1 MTIKLIAID
10 VDGTLLNSNRE
21 LNQKVIEAIQKAVQ
35 CGIKI
40 VLCTG
45 RPTPG
50 ISEYIKKLGL
60 NKKDDYSITYNGA
73 LLKRTDTEEIISQHE
88 LSYNDFL
95 KLQTAADEAEIHFHL
110 LHNDK
115 IITLNKNI
123 SHFTVHESFVSK
135 IPLLYRELN
144 EIDEKA
150 TYSKMMMIDWPE
162 VLEKGIKKLPKALW
176 EDYTVLRSEPHFLE
190 FLNKKA
196 SKGTA
201 LKDLADRL
209 NISSE
214 SVMAIGDSGNDLD
227 MIEYAGLGVAVGN
240 ATEEVKNAAQYI
252 TTTNE
257 ENGVSEAI
265 KQLL

>member
-1 MTIKLIAID
+1 MSIKLIAID
-10 VDGTLLNSNRE
+10 VDGTLLNAKRE
-21 LNQKVIEAIQKAVQ
+21 LNKKVIEVIRKAVQ
-35 CGIKI
+35 SDIKI

-50 ISEYIKKLGL
+50 IQGYIKKLGL
-60 NKKDDYSITYNGA
+60 NKEEDYSITYNGA
-73 LLKRTDTEEIISQHE
+73 LLKRTDTGRIISQHG

-95 KLQTAADEAEIHFHL
+95 KLQEAANEAKIHFHV

-123 SHFTVHESFVSK
+123 SHFTVHESFVSE
-135 IPLLYRELN
+135 IPLLYRTLD
-144 EIDEKA
+144 EIDKKA

-162 VLEKGIKKLPKALW
+162 VLEKGIKKLPKTLW
-176 EDYTVLRSEPHFLE
+176 DEYTVLRSEPHFLE

-201 LKDLADRL
+201 LKELADRL
-209 NISSE
+209 NISPKN
-214 SVMAIGDSGNDLD
+214 VMAIGDSEIDLD
-227 MIEYAGLGVAVGN
+227 MIEYAGLGVAMGN
-240 ATEEVKNAAQYI
+240 ATEEVKNVAQYT

-257 ENGVSEAI
+257 ENGVAEVI
-265 KQLL
+265 NKLL